1 MEQTGD
7 QEEMSQEAGL
17 CLGIDFGNSKIS
29 GAVWDSKKKAPS
41 IVTIDGKYQFPATV
55 YVSDLSGK
63 NEIEHNLE
71 AEAGLQES
79 GEENNVNSSKQ
90 KAVELK
96 AEVGVEYTTNKKL
109 KYFVY
114 DIKKLIGQRN
124 TDEYLENLKNNLK
137 YKIQVDQNDNV
148 FCFDEKIPFENLAK
162 FFIEKIKDS
171 AEKEFE
177 SKVNSCTISVPHG
190 FNFSQ
195 RNAIINAAKLAGIT
209 NVNII
214 NDPLSTAIYYAS
226 QNKIQKKENFLIV
239 DFGSS
244 KLDISLLTINKRN
257 SIKVILTGGDSTLG
271 GDIFNFELQKDI
283 LESYKSE
290 GGSFPDEQD
299 PNYLIKLFLIEKAS
313 EKIKKQLTYQLEA
326 SITLDKLDG
335 KTDLVYSIKR
345 DYFDELNRENYAKII
360 KLINNI
366 IKESKLPPQE
376 IDHIILQGDALRVVT
391 LTNLIKNEYQDCDI
405 ITDLYDSVAFGSA
418 IYTAQKLN
426 VMNNEQFKNFK
437 IYDITPFSLGIRGE
451 GDLMSVILPKGSRV
465 PIKVMKYYITTQD
478 NQTNIKFEIYGG
490 ERKLIKDNFSLD
502 RIILK
507 GLPQMNKGQV
517 KIEVIFEVD
526 ENFILH
532 VTARE
537 LSSNLS
543 KSCDVIINLYLSQQQ
558 IFGMIEEAKKYSQED
573 MEEKERIQAMLR
585 LNDKIFEYN
594 HLYEGNED
602 ILRELES
609 YRNWIKHSSTA
620 LKEEYEQ
627 KLKELNDTMQK
638 ERNDTKTRKQTAKR
652 MTNRIE
658 EEKNPELK

>member
-29 GAVWDSKKKAPS
+29 GAIWDSKKKAPS

-244 KLDISLLTINKRN
+244 KLDVTLLTINKKN
-257 SIKVILTGGDSTLG
+257 SIKVQLTGGDSNLG
-271 GDIFNFELQKDI
+271 GNIFNYEIEKDI
-283 LESYKSE
+283 IETYKSE
-290 GGSFPDEQD
+290 GGTFPEDQNEQK
-299 PNYLIKLFLIEKAS
+299 IKLFLIEQEA
-313 EKIKKQLTYQLEA
+313 EKIKKQLTFK
-326 SITLDKLDG
+326 LDTDINIKKFDG
-335 KTDLVYSIKR
+335 KTDLIYSLK
-345 DYFDELNRENYAKII
+345 RENFDDINKDNYSRMLKII
-360 KLINNI
+360 NNV
-366 IKESKLPPQE
+366 IKEAKLSPQD
-376 IDHIILQGDALRVVT
+376 INHIILQGDALRVVS
-391 LTNLIKNEYQDCDI
+391 LTNLIKNEYQDSDI
-405 ITDLYDSVAFGSA
+405 ITDLYDSVAHGSA
-418 IYTAQKLN
+418 IYTAKKLK
-426 VMNNEQFKNFK
+426 VMNKKQFQNFK
-437 IYDITPFSLGIRGE
+437 IYDITPLSLGIRGE
-451 GDLMSVILPKGSRV
+451 GD
-465 PIKVMKYYITTQD
+465 
-478 NQTNIKFEIYGG
+478 
-490 ERKLIKDNFSLD
+490 
-502 RIILK
+502 
-507 GLPQMNKGQV
+507 
-517 KIEVIFEVD
+517 
-526 ENFILH
+526 
-532 VTARE
+532 
-537 LSSNLS
+537 
-543 KSCDVIINLYLSQQQ
+543 
-558 IFGMIEEAKKYSQED
+558 
-573 MEEKERIQAMLR
+573 
-585 LNDKIFEYN
+585 
-594 HLYEGNED
+594 
-602 ILRELES
+602 
-609 YRNWIKHSSTA
+609 
-620 LKEEYEQ
+620 
-627 KLKELNDTMQK
+627 
-638 ERNDTKTRKQTAKR
+638 
-652 MTNRIE
+652 
-658 EEKNPELK
+658 